1 MSPCA
6 VCNASRPDVCLGA
19 VQAQRSALEREA
31 TTVLA
36 KSAGAAQMVCTFSG
50 VIINVDEARQRD
62 HKSGR
67 NYACAPPLL
76 PASFISS
83 SSFANQLWI
92 VIRTFSMG
100 DLNGNLYRA
109 LLA

>member
-1 MSPCA
+1 MCLDINTHVFGAQCTRPH
-6 VCNASRPDVCLGA
+6 VCPGA
-19 VQAQRSALEREA
+19 MQAQRSALEREA

-67 NYACAPPLL
+67 NYQCAPPLFVPFL
-76 PASFISS
+76 SS
-83 SSFANQLWI
+83 S
-92 VIRTFSMG
+92 
-100 DLNGNLYRA
+100 
-109 LLA
+109 